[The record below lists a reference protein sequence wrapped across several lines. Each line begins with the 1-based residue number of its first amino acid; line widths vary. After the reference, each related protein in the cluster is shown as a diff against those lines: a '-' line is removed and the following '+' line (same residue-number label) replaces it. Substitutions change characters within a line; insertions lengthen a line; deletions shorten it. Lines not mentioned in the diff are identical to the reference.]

1 MLLVDSLYVHNSGG
15 KTLLE
20 YLLSNLEKSGKKY
33 FVLFDERID
42 SNVYKSLI
50 QIEYKIIKAKE
61 SSRKEFYINNINKF
75 STIFCFSNIP
85 PPISISNIPVY
96 IYFHNSLLIANIY
109 ESNGYRF
116 YEKLLFFLKR
126 LYIFYLNNKLYNWIV
141 QTDFIKK
148 ELTQKLY
155 IKLENVFTIPF
166 FVVSKKEVTNITQYN
181 THRFLYVADG
191 VKQKNHKKLFKAF
204 ELLFN
209 EGYNPGLIV
218 TIPAFYKT
226 LNSRIKYLQTKGI
239 SILNLGLINK
249 NELIKLYSQTEFLI
263 FPSLTESFGLPLIES
278 TMHGCKVISA
288 DLPYTYQ
295 VVKPTK
301 TFNPF
306 DVESISL
313 ALKEVICSNEL
324 EPTEIIIKNKINS
337 LINTINNE

>member
-1 MLLVDSLYVHNSGG
+1 MLLVDSLYVHSSGG

-20 YLLSNLEKSGKKY
+20 YILIHLDKSGKKY

-61 SSRKEFYINNINKF
+61 SSRKLFYINNINKF
-75 STIFCFSNIP
+75 SSIFCFSNVP
-85 PPISISNIPVY
+85 PPVSISNIPVY
-96 IYFHNSLLIANIY
+96 IYFHNSLLISNFY
-109 ESNGYRF
+109 ESNGYNI
-116 YEKLLFFLKR
+116 YEKTLFFIKR
-126 LYIFYLNNKLYNWIV
+126 LYIFYLNNKEYNWIV

-148 ELTQKLY
+148 CLIKKLC
-155 IKLENVFTIPF
+155 IKLENIHTIPF
-166 FVVSKKEVTNITQYN
+166 FIVSNKDVTNIKQYN

-191 VKQKNHKKLFKAF
+191 VKQKNHKKLFEAF

-209 EGYNPGLIV
+209 EGYNPGLVV
-218 TIPAFYKT
+218 TIPATYKT
-226 LNSRIKYLQTKGI
+226 LNSRVKYLQTKGV
-239 SILNLGLINK
+239 SILNLGIINK

-295 VVKPTK
+295 VIKPTK

-306 DVESISL
+306 NVKSISV
-313 ALKEVICSNEL
+313 AIKDIICSNEL
-324 EPTEIIIKNKINS
+324 KPTEIIIKNRITS

>member
-20 YLLSNLEKSGKKY
+20 YLLNHLEKYGKKY

-42 SNVYKSLI
+42 SNVYQSLI
-50 QIEYKIIKAKE
+50 KIEYKIIKAKE

-75 STIFCFSNIP
+75 SSIFCFSNVP
-85 PPISISNIPVY
+85 PPVSISNIPVY
-96 IYFHNSLLIANIY
+96 IYFHNSLLISNFFEY
-109 ESNGYRF
+109 NGYKF
-116 YEKLLFFLKR
+116 HEKILFFMKR

-148 ELTQKLY
+148 DLIEKLC
-155 IKLENVFTIPF
+155 IKSKTVHTIPF
-166 FVVSKKEVTNITQYN
+166 FIVSNNEVTKIREYN

-191 VKQKNHKKLFKAF
+191 VKQKNHNKLLDAF

-209 EGYNPGLIV
+209 EGYNPGLV
-218 TIPAFYKT
+218 LTIPASYKT
-226 LNSRIKYLQTKGI
+226 LNSKVKYLQTKGV
-239 SILNLGLINK
+239 SILNVGIINK

-295 VVKPTK
+295 VIKPTK

-306 DVESISL
+306 DVKSITV
-313 ALKEVICSNEL
+313 AIKDIICSNEL
-324 EPTEIIIKNKINS
+324 KPTEIVIKNKITL

>member
-61 SSRKEFYINNINKF
+61 SSRKEFYLNNINKF
-75 STIFCFSNIP
+75 SSIFCFSNIP

-96 IYFHNSLLIANIY
+96 IYFHNSLLIANFY

-155 IKLENVFTIPF
+155 IKLENVHTIPF
-166 FVVSKKEVTNITQYN
+166 YVVSKKEVTNLTQYN

-278 TMHGCKVISA
+278 TMYGCKVISA

-295 VVKPTK
+295 VIKPTK

-313 ALKEVICSNEL
+313 ALTEVICSNEL
-324 EPTEIIIKNKINS
+324 KPTEIIIKNKINS